1 MSDKKQ
7 RFYRLIESYIN
18 DYQKDA
24 VELMYGEGAKIKVH
38 NWTYN
43 GKGDTFLFELVIILG
58 ETINESVMDKTM
70 AEVLLKDS
78 LVYFYPEIQKIKCM
92 VRFDV

>member
-7 RFYRLIESYIN
+7 RLFRLIESYMN
-18 DYQKDA
+18 DHQKDA
-24 VELMYGEGAKIKVH
+24 VELMYGKDAKIKIH
-38 NWTYN
+38 NLTYN
-43 GKGDTFLFELVIILG
+43 NKGDTFLFELVIILG
-58 ETINESVMDKTM
+58 ETINESVMDETM

-78 LVYFYPEIQKIKCM
+78 LVYFYPEVKKIKCM